1 MNTFDC
7 IPRAGG
13 CVVSKNVMNKVAPVR
28 WMVRHEPLNPMDNG
42 WRVFSDMDTEEFVAD
57 SQNMTVVDYNTL
69 CDIEPACIP
78 VFALP
83 VGSDV
88 QLVIDDEGRRRWF
101 ESNSGDE
108 LLF

>member
-1 MNTFDC
+1 MMAFDY

-13 CVVSKNVMNKVAPVR
+13 CVVSKNVINKAAPVR
-28 WMVRHEPLNPMDNG
+28 WMLRHKPLNPMDNG
-42 WRVFSDMDTEEFVAD
+42 WRVFSDRDTEEFIAD
-57 SQNMTVVDYNTL
+57 PHNMTVVNYNIL

-88 QLVIDDEGRRRWF
+88 QLVIDNEGRRRWCD
-101 ESNSGDE
+101 SNSGDE
-108 LLF
+108 LHF